1 MLCEVTIQRQKGYV
15 IVIYRSPSQATVE
28 IDEFLSNFEKL
39 LNFVKQLQPSFTIIL
54 GDFNVRSKSWW
65 PDDIT
70 SRQGIDIDS
79 LTTVYGLQQ
88 IISESTHLL
97 RNSLSFTDLIFTDQH
112 NLAVGVHPSL
122 HPNSIIILF
131 IVKSIL
137 LLNIFPHM
145 NVQSDSTNTQMKML

>member
-15 IVIYRSPSQATVE
+15 IVIYRSASQTTVE
-28 IDEFLSNFEKL
+28 FDEFLSNFEKL
-39 LNFVKQLQPSFTIIL
+39 LNFSKQLHPSFTIIL

-88 IISESTHLL
+88 IIS
-97 RNSLSFTDLIFTDQH
+97 
-112 NLAVGVHPSL
+112 
-122 HPNSIIILF
+122 
-131 IVKSIL
+131 
-137 LLNIFPHM
+137 
-145 NVQSDSTNTQMKML
+145 